1 MQALVYEGAWQ
12 MPLREVPIPEPT
24 AEEVNVKVERVGVCG
39 SDVHGYKGTTG
50 RRKPPIIMGHE
61 FSGTIAA
68 VGKEVREFQVG
79 DRVVVAPLLT
89 CGSCDNCRA
98 GFPNQ
103 CQNRSGLG
111 VNLNGAYAEYV
122 LVPQK
127 MLFRL
132 PAEMSWEQ
140 GALVEPL
147 AVSMH
152 AVNLTPIRLLDPVVI
167 LGAGTIGLLT
177 ILAAKMKG
185 AGKIIVTDV
194 SEHRLE
200 FARRLGADVIINP
213 SQEDAVEVVKAHTG
227 GKGAPIVIEAVGITA
242 TTKQSLL
249 MVRNGG
255 TVVWIGNSDPE
266 VTINMQ
272 QIVTRELT
280 VQGAYGFN
288 DEFALSIEAIRSG
301 RIDPTRLIEHR
312 ATLAEGTQI
321 IDDLAR
327 GKADWIK
334 VMLKP

>member
-1 MQALVYEGAWQ
+1 MKALVYEGAWQ
-12 MPLREVPIPEPT
+12 MPLRDVPKPELDASEVI
-24 AEEVNVKVERVGVCG
+24 VKVETVGVCG

-61 FSGTIAA
+61 FSGTIVSIGAD
-68 VGKEVREFQVG
+68 VKNYKVG
-79 DRVVVAPLLT
+79 DRVVVTPLLT
-89 CGSCDNCRA
+89 CGYCDNCLA

-122 LVPQK
+122 KVAQK
-127 MLFRL
+127 MVFPL
-132 PAEMSWEQ
+132 PAELSWEQ

-152 AVNLTPIRLLDPVVI
+152 AINLMPLQLLDTVVI
-167 LGAGTIGLLT
+167 LGAGTIGLTT
-177 ILAAKMKG
+177 ILAARMKG
-185 AGKIIVTDV
+185 AGKIIVTDM

-200 FARRLGADVIINP
+200 FARKLGADVVINP
-213 SQEDAVEVVKAHTG
+213 AKEDAVEVVKAQTHG
-227 GKGAPIVIEAVGITA
+227 NGAPAVFEAVGITA
-242 TTKQSLL
+242 TTKQSL
-249 MVRNGG
+249 MMARNGG
-255 TVVWIGNSDPE
+255 NIAWIGNSDPE

-280 VQGAYGFN
+280 VRGVYGFN
-288 DEFALSIEAIRSG
+288 QEFGLSIEAIRS
-301 RIDPTRLIEHR
+301 RRVDPTVLIEKR
-312 ATLAEGTQI
+312 ARLEDGTQI
-321 IDDLAR
+321 IDDLAK